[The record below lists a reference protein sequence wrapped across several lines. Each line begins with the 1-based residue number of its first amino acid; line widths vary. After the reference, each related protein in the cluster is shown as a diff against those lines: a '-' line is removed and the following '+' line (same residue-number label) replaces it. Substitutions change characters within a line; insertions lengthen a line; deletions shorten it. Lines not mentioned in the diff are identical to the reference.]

1 MSEITKITEFPS
13 QKRSLYDYGYDKK
26 NFVSTHD
33 SKDLGIEFLV
43 FAGGGISGSAYIG
56 VANEFER
63 RGLLKDI
70 KYFIGS
76 SSGAI
81 MAALLALGATSDFI
95 ENTFKNVNIA
105 EFLDV
110 GGRCY
115 NDKSMLQQIQNYKDA
130 LFDTIKHFGAA
141 RGYKFLTF
149 FEEVMIKL
157 KWSSDTTFLE
167 LFHKTGNHL
176 VVTGTSL
183 NTHSTLFFSKSS
195 YPHMKIKDAVHM
207 SMILPFLYQPVLFDD
222 PLCTHGP
229 RIVID
234 GGILSNLPINACD
247 VTNDVGEILGFNR
260 KVVGFVLVE
269 NGKWA
274 EDYKNIDTIFKF
286 SEEIIKS
293 LHSNLIIQQSQQPY
307 FWDRVVA
314 IDVSV
319 DTLQFDA
326 TLQDLNNTI
335 EAGKK
340 ATKKFLDQRISTIS
354 KYGPL
359 PENLFI
365 PNDRLII
372 QGVTHLSNNLIK
384 NTKVYQT
391 DPDNFAYNK
400 IK

>member
-1 MSEITKITEFPS
+1 MSTKEIYKDISDLPPP
-13 QKRSLYDYGYDKK
+13 KRSLYDYGYEKK
-26 NFVSTHD
+26 GHEH
-33 SKDLGIEFLV
+33 DLGIDFLV

-56 VANEFER
+56 VAYEFER
-63 RGLLKDI
+63 RNLLKNI

-81 MAALLALGATSDFI
+81 MAALLALGASSKFI
-95 ENTFKNVNIA
+95 ENTFKNLDIA

-115 NDKSMLQQIQNYKDA
+115 SDKSFFQQIQNYKDA

-149 FEEVMIKL
+149 FEETMETL
-157 KWSSDTTFLE
+157 KWSPNTTFLE
-167 LFHKTGNHL
+167 LYTKTGNHL

-234 GGILSNLPINACD
+234 GGVLSNLPINACD
-247 VTNDVGEILGFNR
+247 VTSDIGEIIGFNR

-274 EDYKNIDTIFKF
+274 EDYKKIDTIFKF

-293 LHSNLIIQQSQQPY
+293 LHSNLIIQQSHQPY
-307 FWDRVVA
+307 FWDRVVP
-314 IDVSV
+314 IDSCVNS
-319 DTLQFDA
+319 LQFDA
-326 TLQDLNNTI
+326 TLNDLQNAI

-340 ATKKFLDQRISTIS
+340 AAKVFLDKREAMIS
-354 KYGPL
+354 KHGPL
-359 PENLFI
+359 PTNLFI
-365 PNDRLII
+365 PNERLII
-372 QGVTHLSNNLIK
+372 QGATHLSNNLIR
-384 NTKVYQT
+384 NTKLFQT
-391 DPDNFAYNK
+391 SPDNSAYNK
-400 IK
+400 VRA